1 MTITE
6 RIQLHRLGYSKDEIN
21 QLAKDNYNPT
31 PLIEGTPQD
40 AEQEIVIG
48 EPVEQAGNSEI
59 LNAINNLT
67 AAIQAQNLQ
76 RAEQNTPPKET
87 TDDILKTL
95 LKNT

>member
-21 QLAKDNYNPT
+21 QLAKDNYDPT
-31 PLIEGTPQD
+31 ALIEGTD
-40 AEQEIVIG
+40 NEVEQAVVIG
-48 EPVEQAGNSEI
+48 EPVERSENSEI

-87 TDDILKTL
+87 TNDILKTL
-95 LKNT
+95 LNNT